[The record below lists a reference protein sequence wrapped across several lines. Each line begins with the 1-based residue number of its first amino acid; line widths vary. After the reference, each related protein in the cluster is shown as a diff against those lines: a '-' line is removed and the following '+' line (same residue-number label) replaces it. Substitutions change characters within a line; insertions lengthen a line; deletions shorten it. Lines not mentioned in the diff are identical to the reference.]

1 MFFNKYQKEYDE
13 LFEFL
18 TNSQYNTDF
27 GLKKEYAKEFLT
39 FYQKPIGKK
48 LVRATIT
55 YNSPSDLFVGKH
67 FEEALLLQ
75 AYEVFL
81 YKIYNKNNHPT
92 DKITLTAV
100 AILDRLMT
108 NLPSA
113 EMEVVM
119 KYYDNYYDT
128 DAYNDVLQ
136 KRN

>member
-18 TNSQYNTDF
+18 TKNQYDTDW
-27 GLKKEYAKEFLT
+27 GLKKEYVKEFLT

-55 YNSPSDLFVGKH
+55 YNSPTDLYLGKH

-81 YKIYNKNNHPT
+81 YKIYNKNNPPT

-100 AILDRLMT
+100 ALLDRLMAD
-108 NLPSA
+108 LPS
-113 EMEVVM
+113 EEYELVN
-119 KYYDNYYDT
+119 KYYLNYYYDT

-136 KRN
+136 